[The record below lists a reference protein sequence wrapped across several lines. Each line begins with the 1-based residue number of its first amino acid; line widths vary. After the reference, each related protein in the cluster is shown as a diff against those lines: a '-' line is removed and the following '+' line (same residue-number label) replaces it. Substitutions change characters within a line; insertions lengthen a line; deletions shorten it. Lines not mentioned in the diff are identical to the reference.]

1 MCYIYHFQI
10 INTIITHMKK
20 FPKVLVTL
28 LVILIVAFAAY
39 GIVKAGL
46 GNYVQHAS
54 FITTGLIVIGFAA
67 LLYLSYKAV
76 RRLWMMGMLAA
87 VVVSGCNYAKS
98 NQQVLV
104 STDCGM
110 TWEAIN
116 AGDAVPKGTMNPCY
130 MKVVIPNFPMQGESK
145 FIGNL
150 KDRVKV
156 NVEIDYDYSITNGLS
171 FIKEAKSLGKANAD
185 ADADEALNSV
195 AFESA
200 ENRVIDKRIRE
211 VAKSLFLNEDIVDM
225 EQADLE
231 EKLEIESNKLLEKYG
246 VRLNF
251 LTLTFIPD
259 EQTRQAIDVATAM
272 RIYESKG
279 IKEVGE
285 KVIAARAGAPK
296 IVVENKTEPVQKTEQ

>member
-1 MCYIYHFQI
+1 
-10 INTIITHMKK
+10 MKK
-20 FPKVLVTL
+20 FPKILATL
-28 LVILIVAFAAY
+28 FILLIVAFASY

-46 GNYVQHAS
+46 GNFVQNAS
-54 FITTGLIVIGFAA
+54 FITTGLILIGFA
-67 LLYLSYKAV
+67 LLVYLSYKAV
-76 RRLWMMGMLAA
+76 RHLWFMGLMAL
-87 VVVSGCNYAKS
+87 VVLSGCNYAKS

-110 TWEAIN
+110 TWEAIE
-116 AGDAVPKGTMNPCY
+116 AGDAVPKGTMNPCF

-185 ADADEALNSV
+185 ADSDDALNNTS
-195 AFESA
+195 FESA

-211 VAKSLFLNEDIVDM
+211 VAKGLFLNEDIVDM

-296 IVVENKTEPVQKTEQ
+296 IVVENKNEPAPKVEQ

>member
-1 MCYIYHFQI
+1 
-10 INTIITHMKK
+10 MKQ
-20 FPKVLVTL
+20 FSKVMATL
-28 LVILIVAFAAY
+28 LIVLFVCYAAF

-46 GNYVQHAS
+46 GNYLKNAS
-54 FITTGLIVIGFAA
+54 FITTGLILLGFVT
-67 LLYLSYKAV
+67 LLYFGYKAI
-76 RRLWMMGMLAA
+76 RSLWMIGGLLI
-87 VVVSGCNYAKS
+87 VVATGCNYAKS

-110 TWEAIN
+110 SWEAIN

-130 MKVVIPNFPMQGESK
+130 MKVVIPNFPMQGESR

-156 NVEIDYDYSITNGLS
+156 NVEIDYDYSITNGLA
-171 FIKEAKSLGKANAD
+171 FIKEAKSLGKANVD
-185 ADADEALNSV
+185 ADSEEALSG
-195 AFESA
+195 ASFESA

-211 VAKSLFLNEDIVDM
+211 IAKGLFLNEDIVDM

-231 EKLEIESNKLLEKYG
+231 ERLEVESNKLLEKFG

-259 EQTRQAIDVATAM
+259 EQTRQAIDVATAF

-279 IKEVGE
+279 IKDIGE
-285 KVIAARAGAPK
+285 KVITARAGATK
-296 IVVENKTEPVQKTEQ
+296 VIMENKTEGAAAQPAQ

>member
-1 MCYIYHFQI
+1 MNKFLKI
-10 INTIITHMKK
+10 IAT
-20 FPKVLVTL
+20 FFVA
-28 LVILIVAFAAY
+28 LIVSFAAF
-39 GIVKAGL
+39 GIVKAGF
-46 GNYVQHAS
+46 GNYFTNAS
-54 FITTGLIVIGFAA
+54 FITSGVIILAFILFVYLCYKGVRFLWTLC
-67 LLYLSYKAV
+67 LLVLVAT
-76 RRLWMMGMLAA
+76 
-87 VVVSGCNYAKS
+87 GCNYAKS

-104 STDCGM
+104 SIDCGM
-110 TWEAIN
+110 TWKAIT

-156 NVEIDYDYSITNGLS
+156 NVEIDYDYSITNGLA
-171 FIKEAKSLGKANAD
+171 FIKEAKSLGKANVD
-185 ADADEALNSV
+185 ADSDEALNGS

-211 VAKSLFLNEDIVDM
+211 IAKSLFLNEDIVDM

-246 VRLNF
+246 VKLNF

-259 EQTRQAIDVATAM
+259 EQTRQAIDVATAF

-279 IKEVGE
+279 IKELGE
-285 KVIAARAGAPK
+285 KVMSARAGATK
-296 IVVENKTEPVQKTEQ
+296 VAVENKTEAIQKPE

>member
-1 MCYIYHFQI
+1 
-10 INTIITHMKK
+10 MKK
-20 FPKVLVTL
+20 FPRILATL
-28 LVILIVAFAAY
+28 LIVLIVAFASY
-39 GIVKAGL
+39 GIMKAGI
-46 GNYVQHAS
+46 GNYVQNAS
-54 FITTGLIVIGFAA
+54 FITTGLIVIGFA
-67 LLYLSYKAV
+67 LLVYLSYKAV
-76 RRLWMMGMLAA
+76 RYLWMTALMATVIL
-87 VVVSGCNYAKS
+87 SGCNYAKS

-296 IVVENKTEPVQKTEQ
+296 IVVENKNESAPKVEQ

>member
-1 MCYIYHFQI
+1 MGRHKLNFK
-10 INTIITHMKK
+10 MKK
-20 FPKVLVTL
+20 SLKIMATIFVA
-28 LVILIVAFAAY
+28 LIVFFAAF
-39 GIVKAGL
+39 GIVKAGF
-46 GNYVQHAS
+46 GSYVQNAS
-54 FITTGLIVIGFAA
+54 FITTGLILLAFTTFA
-67 LLYLSYKAV
+67 YFSFKGV
-76 RRLWMMGMLAA
+76 RHLWKLCLLAA
-87 VVVSGCNYAKS
+87 IMGTGCNYAKS

-110 TWEAIN
+110 TWKAIN

-130 MKVVIPNFPMQGESK
+130 MKVVVPNFPMQGESK
-145 FIGNL
+145 FVGNL

-156 NVEIDYDYSITNGLS
+156 NVEIDYDYSITDGLS

-185 ADADEALNSV
+185 ADSDEALNEA

-211 VAKSLFLNEDIVDM
+211 IAKSLFLNEDIVDM

-231 EKLEIESNKLLEKYG
+231 EKLEVESNKLLEKYG

-259 EQTRQAIDVATAM
+259 EQTRQAIDVATAF

-279 IKEVGE
+279 ITELGE
-285 KVIAARAGAPK
+285 KVMSARAGATK
-296 IVVENKTEPVQKTEQ
+296 VTVENKTEPIQKAE

>member
-1 MCYIYHFQI
+1 MEKNLSNKNKSKTMSNFLKTLATLFIVLMAFFAIYG
-10 INTIITHMKK
+10 
-20 FPKVLVTL
+20 
-28 LVILIVAFAAY
+28 AA
-39 GIVKAGL
+39 KAL
-46 GNYVQHAS
+46 FGNYIQNAS
-54 FITTGLIVIGFAA
+54 FITTGFYLLLFVLFIVLCYKGIRRIWT
-67 LLYLSYKAV
+67 LLLLS
-76 RRLWMMGMLAA
+76 
-87 VVVSGCNYAKS
+87 VVVVTGCNYAKS

-104 STDCGM
+104 SDDCGM
-110 TWEAIN
+110 TWKAIN

-171 FIKEAKSLGKANAD
+171 FIKEAKSLGKANVD
-185 ADADEALNSV
+185 ADSDEALNSS

-211 VAKSLFLNEDIVDM
+211 IAKGLFLNEDIVDM

-259 EQTRQAIDVATAM
+259 EQTRQAIDVATAF

-279 IKEVGE
+279 IKEMGE
-285 KVIAARAGAPK
+285 KVISARAGATK
-296 IVVENKTEPVQKTEQ
+296 VTVENKSETITKPD

>member
-1 MCYIYHFQI
+1 MNNFVRIMATLFVALIAVGVLFGVAKAVDGNYIQNASF
-10 INTIITHMKK
+10 
-20 FPKVLVTL
+20 VTTGV
-28 LVILIVAFAAY
+28 VIL
-39 GIVKAGL
+39 GI
-46 GNYVQHAS
+46 
-54 FITTGLIVIGFAA
+54 AA
-67 LLYLSYKAV
+67 LLYLCFKGI
-76 RRLWMMGMLAA
+76 RLLWTFCAFAA
-87 VVVSGCNYAKS
+87 LMATGCNYAKS

-104 STDCGM
+104 SSDCGM
-110 TWEAIN
+110 SWKAIN

-130 MKVVIPNFPMQGESK
+130 MKVVVPNFPMQGESK

-156 NVEIDYDYSITNGLS
+156 NVEIDYDYSITNGLA
-171 FIKEAKSLGKANAD
+171 FIKEAKSLGKANVD
-185 ADADEALNSV
+185 ADSDEALDPS

-211 VAKSLFLNEDIVDM
+211 IAKSLFLNEDIVDM

-231 EKLEIESNKLLEKYG
+231 EKLEVQSNKLLETYG

-259 EQTRQAIDVATAM
+259 EQTRQAIDVATAV

-279 IKEVGE
+279 IKDIGE
-285 KVIAARAGAPK
+285 KVMSARAGATK
-296 IVVENKTEPVQKTEQ
+296 VIVENRIEPAPKAD

>member
-1 MCYIYHFQI
+1 MNKFSKIMA
-10 INTIITHMKK
+10 TIFGSLT
-20 FPKVLVTL
+20 VS
-28 LVILIVAFAAY
+28 FAAF
-39 GIVKAGL
+39 GIIKAGL
-46 GNYVQHAS
+46 GNYVQNAS
-54 FITTGLIVIGFAA
+54 FVTTGLIMLAFIV
-67 LLYLSYKAV
+67 LVYLCYKGV
-76 RRLWMMGMLAA
+76 RYVWTLGMLAA
-87 VVVSGCNYAKS
+87 IIATGCNYAKS

-110 TWEAIN
+110 SWKAIN

-130 MKVVIPNFPMQGESK
+130 MKVVVPNFPMQGESK

-171 FIKEAKSLGKANAD
+171 FIKEAKSLGKANVD
-185 ADADEALNSV
+185 ADSDEALNEA

-211 VAKSLFLNEDIVDM
+211 IAKNLFLNEDIVDM

-231 EKLEIESNKLLEKYG
+231 EKLEVESNKLLENYG

-259 EQTRQAIDVATAM
+259 EQTRQAIDVATAV

-279 IKEVGE
+279 IKELGE
-285 KVIAARAGAPK
+285 KVMSARAGATR
-296 IVVENKTEPVQKTEQ
+296 VTVENKTEPIQKPE

>member
-1 MCYIYHFQI
+1 
-10 INTIITHMKK
+10 MKK
-20 FPKVLVTL
+20 FPRILATL
-28 LVILIVAFAAY
+28 LIVIIVAFASY
-39 GIVKAGL
+39 GIMKAGI
-46 GNYVQHAS
+46 GNYVQNAS
-54 FITTGLIVIGFAA
+54 FITTGLIVIGFA
-67 LLYLSYKAV
+67 LLVYLSYKAV
-76 RRLWMMGMLAA
+76 RYLWMTALMATVIL
-87 VVVSGCNYAKS
+87 SGCNYAKS

-296 IVVENKTEPVQKTEQ
+296 IVVENKTEAAPKVEQ

>member
-54 FITTGLIVIGFAA
+54 FITTGLIIIGFAA

>member
-1 MCYIYHFQI
+1 MNTQDKNLIKTLTISVVVLIGLFITYNFFKLILFSNYASNAPF
-10 INTIITHMKK
+10 NTIWLTILFIATLYIFVKGIRWILN
-20 FPKVLVTL
+20 FAIILVLL
-28 LVILIVAFAAY
+28 NL
-39 GIVKAGL
+39 
-46 GNYVQHAS
+46 QS
-54 FITTGLIVIGFAA
+54 
-67 LLYLSYKAV
+67 
-76 RRLWMMGMLAA
+76 
-87 VVVSGCNYAKS
+87 CNYAKS

-104 STDCGM
+104 SDDCGM
-110 TWEAIN
+110 SWKAIN

-130 MKVVIPNFPMQGESK
+130 MKVVVPNFPMQGESK

-156 NVEIDYDYSITNGLS
+156 NVEIDYDYSITNGLA
-171 FIKEAKSLGKANAD
+171 FIKEAKSLGKANVD
-185 ADADEALNSV
+185 ADSNEALDGA

-211 VAKSLFLNEDIVDM
+211 IAKGLFLNEDIVDM

-231 EKLEIESNKLLEKYG
+231 EKLEVESNKLLEKYG

-259 EQTRQAIDVATAM
+259 EQTRQAIDVATAV

-279 IKEVGE
+279 IKDIGE
-285 KVIAARAGAPK
+285 KVMSARAGATK
-296 IVVENKTEPVQKTEQ
+296 IVVENKLENPQTTKE

>member
-1 MCYIYHFQI
+1 
-10 INTIITHMKK
+10 MKTFLK
-20 FPKVLVTL
+20 VIASLFAVLVLSFVGFGFAKAGMGNYLQNASFVTTGSVL
-28 LVILIVAFAAY
+28 LAFAAFVFLCY
-39 GIVKAGL
+39 KGIR
-46 GNYVQHAS
+46 YVW
-54 FITTGLIVIGFAA
+54 TLCIV
-67 LLYLSYKAV
+67 AV
-76 RRLWMMGMLAA
+76 IMGT
-87 VVVSGCNYAKS
+87 GCNYAKS

-110 TWEAIN
+110 TWKAIN

-130 MKVVIPNFPMQGESK
+130 MKVVVPNFPMQGESK

-156 NVEIDYDYSITNGLS
+156 NVEIDYDYSITNGLA

-185 ADADEALNSV
+185 ADSEEALDGS

-211 VAKSLFLNEDIVDM
+211 IAKSLFLNEDIVDM

-231 EKLEIESNKLLEKYG
+231 EKLELESNKLLQKYG
-246 VRLNF
+246 VKLNF

-259 EQTRQAIDVATAM
+259 EQTRQAIDVATAS

-279 IKEVGE
+279 LKEVGE
-285 KVIAARAGAPK
+285 KIMIARASATK
-296 IVVENKTEPVQKTEQ
+296 ITVENKKEATQKAE

>member
-1 MCYIYHFQI
+1 
-10 INTIITHMKK
+10 MK
-20 FPKVLVTL
+20 TL
-28 LVILIVAFAAY
+28 LKIVATLVAVLIVSFAVM
-39 GIVKAGL
+39 GMVKAWA
-46 GNYVQHAS
+46 GNYVQNAS
-54 FITTGLIVIGFAA
+54 FITTGLIVIGFTA
-67 LLYLSYKAV
+67 LLYLSYRGV
-76 RRLWMMGMLAA
+76 RHLWTLCIVTVIIAT
-87 VVVSGCNYAKS
+87 GCNYAKS

-110 TWEAIN
+110 TWNAIS

-156 NVEIDYDYSITNGLS
+156 NVEIDYDYSITNGLA
-171 FIKEAKSLGKANAD
+171 FIKEAKSLGKANVD
-185 ADADEALNSV
+185 ADSDEALNGS

-211 VAKSLFLNEDIVDM
+211 IAKGLFLNEDIVDM

-231 EKLEIESNKLLEKYG
+231 EKLEIESNKLLEKFG
-246 VRLNF
+246 VKLNF

-259 EQTRQAIDVATAM
+259 EQTRQAIDVATAS

-279 IKEVGE
+279 LKEVGE
-285 KVIAARAGAPK
+285 KVIAAKAGATK
-296 IVVENKTEPVQKTEQ
+296 IIIENKTEAQQKAE

>member
-1 MCYIYHFQI
+1 
-10 INTIITHMKK
+10 MKK
-20 FPKVLVTL
+20 FLKIIATLAIVLIASFVTFG
-28 LVILIVAFAAY
+28 V
-39 GIVKAGL
+39 VKAGI
-46 GNYVQHAS
+46 GNYVENAS
-54 FITTGLIVIGFAA
+54 FITSGLI
-67 LLYLSYKAV
+67 
-76 RRLWMMGMLAA
+76 MLAFA
-87 VVVSGCNYAKS
+87 LFVYLCYKGVRYLWAPLILMVLIATGCNYAKS
-98 NQQVLV
+98 NQQVLI

-110 TWEAIN
+110 TWKSIN

-156 NVEIDYDYSITNGLS
+156 NVEIDYDYSITNGLA

-185 ADADEALNSV
+185 ADSEDALNGA

-211 VAKSLFLNEDIVDM
+211 IAKGLFLNEDIVDM

-246 VRLNF
+246 VKLNF

-259 EQTRQAIDVATAM
+259 EQTRQAIDVATAS

-279 IKEVGE
+279 LKEIGE
-285 KVIAARAGAPK
+285 KVITARAGATK
-296 IVVENKTEPVQKTEQ
+296 VSVENKTEAIQNPE

>member
-1 MCYIYHFQI
+1 
-10 INTIITHMKK
+10 MKRFTK
-20 FPKVLVTL
+20 IFATALVA
-28 LVILIVAFAAY
+28 LVVSFVFY
-39 GIVKAGL
+39 GVFKAVG
-46 GNYVQHAS
+46 GNYLANAS
-54 FITTGLIVIGFAA
+54 FITTGLMVLAIVAFVWLSIKGIRSLWLLSIGVA
-67 LLYLSYKAV
+67 LVAT
-76 RRLWMMGMLAA
+76 
-87 VVVSGCNYAKS
+87 GCNYAKS

-104 STDCGM
+104 SDDCGM
-110 TWEAIN
+110 TWKAIE

-156 NVEIDYDYSITNGLS
+156 NVEIDYDYSITNGLA
-171 FIKEAKSLGKANAD
+171 FIKEAKSLGKANVD
-185 ADADEALNSV
+185 ADSEEALNGA

-211 VAKSLFLNEDIVDM
+211 IAKGLFLNEDIVDM

-259 EQTRQAIDVATAM
+259 EQTRQAIDVATAF

-279 IKEVGE
+279 IREIGE
-285 KVIAARAGAPK
+285 KVITARAGATK
-296 IVVENKTEPVQKTEQ
+296 VVVENKTEAPVQKAE

>member
-1 MCYIYHFQI
+1 
-10 INTIITHMKK
+10 MKK
-20 FPKVLVTL
+20 FSKIMATL
-28 LVILIVAFAAY
+28 LATLIVFYAAF

-46 GNYVQHAS
+46 GNYVQNAS
-54 FITTGLIVIGFAA
+54 FITTGLIVLAFIAFV
-67 LLYLSYKAV
+67 YLCYKGV
-76 RRLWMMGMLAA
+76 RYMWTLCILATFI
-87 VVVSGCNYAKS
+87 STGCNYAKS

-110 TWEAIN
+110 TWKAIN

-130 MKVVIPNFPMQGESK
+130 MKVVVPNFPMQGESK

-156 NVEIDYDYSITNGLS
+156 NVEIDYDYSITNGLA
-171 FIKEAKSLGKANAD
+171 FIKEAKSLGKANVD
-185 ADADEALNSV
+185 ADSDEALDGS

-211 VAKSLFLNEDIVDM
+211 IAKGLFLNEDIVDM

-231 EKLEIESNKLLEKYG
+231 EKLEVESNKLLENYG

-259 EQTRQAIDVATAM
+259 EQTRQAIDVATAV

-279 IKEVGE
+279 IKDIGE
-285 KVIAARAGAPK
+285 KVMSARAGATK
-296 IVVENKTEPVQKTEQ
+296 VIVENRLESAQKAE

>member
-1 MCYIYHFQI
+1 
-10 INTIITHMKK
+10 MKK
-20 FPKVLVTL
+20 FTKIMATALVA
-28 LVILIVAFAAY
+28 LIVAFVSY
-39 GIVKAGL
+39 GIVKAAA
-46 GNYVQHAS
+46 GNYVANAS
-54 FITTGLIVIGFAA
+54 FITTGLIIVAFVAFVWLCYKGIRSVWLLGIGVAIMA
-67 LLYLSYKAV
+67 T
-76 RRLWMMGMLAA
+76 
-87 VVVSGCNYAKS
+87 GCNYAKS

-104 STDCGM
+104 SSDCGM
-110 TWEAIN
+110 TWKAID

-156 NVEIDYDYSITNGLS
+156 NVEIDYDYSITNGLA
-171 FIKEAKSLGKANAD
+171 FIMEAKSLGKANV
-185 ADADEALNSV
+185 DADEEEALNAA

-211 VAKSLFLNEDIVDM
+211 IAKGLFLNEDIVDM

-231 EKLEIESNKLLEKYG
+231 EKLEIESNKLLDKYG

-259 EQTRQAIDVATAM
+259 EQTRQAIDVATAI
-272 RIYESKG
+272 RIYDSKG
-279 IKEVGE
+279 IREIGE
-285 KVIAARAGAPK
+285 KVIAARAGATK
-296 IVVENKTEPVQKTEQ
+296 VVVENKTESAVQKPE

>member
-1 MCYIYHFQI
+1 
-10 INTIITHMKK
+10 MKK
-20 FPKVLVTL
+20 FPKILATL
-28 LVILIVAFAAY
+28 FILLIVAFASY

-46 GNYVQHAS
+46 GNFVQNAS
-54 FITTGLIVIGFAA
+54 FITTGLILIGFA
-67 LLYLSYKAV
+67 LLVYLSYKAV
-76 RRLWMMGMLAA
+76 RHLWFMGLMAL
-87 VVVSGCNYAKS
+87 VVLSGCNYAKS

-251 LTLTFIPD
+251 LILTFIPD

-296 IVVENKTEPVQKTEQ
+296 IVVENKNESAPKVEQ

>member
-1 MCYIYHFQI
+1 MKRFFKI
-10 INTIITHMKK
+10 IATL
-20 FPKVLVTL
+20 FVL
-28 LVILIVAFAAY
+28 LVFSFVLYGVAKS
-39 GIVKAGL
+39 GI
-46 GNYVQHAS
+46 GNYAHNAS
-54 FITTGLIVIGFAA
+54 FITTGIAVLTIIVFV
-67 LLYLSYKAV
+67 YLSYKGIKIIWTLCLLSV
-76 RRLWMMGMLAA
+76 I
-87 VVVSGCNYAKS
+87 VITGCNYAKS

-104 STDCGM
+104 SDDCGM
-110 TWEAIN
+110 TWKAIN

-171 FIKEAKSLGKANAD
+171 FIKEAKSLGKANID
-185 ADADEALNSV
+185 ADSDEALNGS

-211 VAKSLFLNEDIVDM
+211 IAKGLFLNEDIVDM

-259 EQTRQAIDVATAM
+259 EQTRQAIDVATAF

-279 IKEVGE
+279 IKEMGE
-285 KVIAARAGAPK
+285 KVISARAGATK
-296 IVVENKTEPVQKTEQ
+296 VTVENKTETIERPE

>member
-1 MCYIYHFQI
+1 MKQVSKI
-10 INTIITHMKK
+10 IAMA
-20 FPKVLVTL
+20 
-28 LVILIVAFAAY
+28 LIVLIAVSAMFGFLKAAN
-39 GIVKAGL
+39 GSFFQ
-46 GNYVQHAS
+46 NAS
-54 FITTGLIVIGFAA
+54 FITSGLLVIGFVV
-67 LLYLSYKAV
+67 LLYLLFLAV
-76 RRLWMMGMLAA
+76 KKVWTLSVLLLILLG
-87 VVVSGCNYAKS
+87 SCNYAKS

-110 TWEAIN
+110 TWKGIN

-156 NVEIDYDYSITNGLS
+156 NVEIDYDYSITNGLA
-171 FIKEAKSLGKANAD
+171 FIKEAKSLGKANVD
-185 ADADEALNSV
+185 ADSDEALNGS

-211 VAKSLFLNEDIVDM
+211 IAKGLFLNEDIVDM

-246 VRLNF
+246 VKLNF

-259 EQTRQAIDVATAM
+259 EQTRQAIDVATAS

-279 IKEVGE
+279 LKEVGE
-285 KVIAARAGAPK
+285 KVITARAGATK
-296 IVVENKTEPVQKTEQ
+296 LSVENKTEIPKSE